1 MTAQQGIPRP
11 DEIVDFYDL
20 TGPAFSAVW
29 DGNFHVG
36 YWLDEN
42 DQASIPEATDRLTDL
57 VLDRL
62 QVGPG
67 DRVLDV
73 GCGIGKPAVRLAER
87 TGAEVVGISN
97 NRGQVEQAT
106 ARAAEAGLAGK
117 VRFEY
122 ADAMDQPFADAEF
135 DAVFALESIIHMDRP
150 VALAEMARTL
160 RPGGRLVL
168 TDMIETAPE
177 GSGEPTVAETAF
189 GAKDFVRLPR
199 VAEYR
204 DLLPAAGLEAV
215 ELLDISQHTQ
225 HTMLRLGPDIAKVHT
240 HVYERFGAAADE
252 LLKRVMISVSGAA
265 RIGYLIAVARRP
277 E

>member
-1 MTAQQGIPRP
+1 
-11 DEIVDFYDL
+11 
-20 TGPAFSAVW
+20 
-29 DGNFHVG
+29 
-36 YWLDEN
+36 
-42 DQASIPEATDRLTDL
+42 
-57 VLDRL
+57 RL

-97 NRGQVEQAT
+97 NQGQVDQANV
-106 ARAAEAGLAGK
+106 RAAEAGLAGR

-122 ADAMDQPFADAEF
+122 ADAMAQPFADAEF

-177 GSGEPTVAETAF
+177 GSDEPTVAESAF
-189 GAKDFVRLPR
+189 GATDFVRLPR
-199 VAEYR
+199 IAAYR
-204 DLLPAAGLEAV
+204 ELLPAAGLEVV
-215 ELLDISQHTQ
+215 ELLDITQHTQ
-225 HTMLRLGPDIAKVHT
+225 HTMLRLGPDIAQVHA
-240 HVYERFGAAADE
+240 HVQERVGAAADE
-252 LLKRVMISVSGAA
+252 LLKRVMVSISGAA
-265 RIGYLIAVARRP
+265 RIGYMIGVARRP
-277 E
+277 R